1 MKYTWSTKNV
11 KLKKTSGSF
20 STTLLLKK
28 WVVRFSGEGNGNPLQ
43 YSCLENPVDRG
54 AWWATVPR
62 IAKSWTRLKEIGMH
76 ACIINYTHQG
86 GRIWHQNDLTEEK
99 YIYECCQLNSWM
111 WMWIK
116 FKIVD
121 LAQKHLPL
129 RIRFQIKQ
137 TNCTFRKCL

>member
-1 MKYTWSTKNV
+1 MVLVVKNLLANAGDV
-11 KLKKTSGSF
+11 RDLGSIPGLGG
-20 STTLLLKK
+20 SP
-28 WVVRFSGEGNGNPLQ
+28 GGGQGNRLQ